1 MVDWQNILGGAAS
14 GAAAGSAF
22 SPGIGTAIGGGLG
35 GLLGLLNGG
44 GSQQDKISQLPTIN
58 PQQQQAFSQ
67 YWQNPI
73 QNNPLYG
80 SGQDY
85 LMNLLGGGPGA
96 FSAFEAPYMQ
106 NFQQNI
112 VPGIAERFA
121 GLGTGS
127 GAGSSSGLY
136 NSLGQAGRNLQTDL
150 AGLRSGLQMQALP
163 QALGYAQQPYSNTLA
178 GLGVQPFGYTHEPGQ
193 GGLFGNIL
201 AGLGGGFG
209 QYFGQGLGQQASS
222 KLFDRLFGGGQQQT
236 AG

>member
-22 SPGIGTAIGGGLG
+22 GPGIGTAIGGGLG

-44 GSQQDKISQLPTIN
+44 GSKKDKISQLPMIN

-73 QNNPLYG
+73 QNSPLYG
-80 SGQDY
+80 AGQDY
-85 LMNLLGGGPGA
+85 LMNLLNGNPSA
-96 FSAFEAPYMQ
+96 FSAFEAPYMH

-150 AGLRSGLQMQALP
+150 AGLRSGLQMQGLP
-163 QALGYAQQPYSNTLA
+163 QALGYAQQPYSNILSGIGQRTFENTYQPGSTGFFGPVGS
-178 GLGVQPFGYTHEPGQ
+178 GLGTGLGLGLNPFSGL
-193 GGLFGNIL
+193 GGLFG
-201 AGLGGGFG
+201 GFG
-209 QYFGQGLGQQASS
+209 GTSPQAG
-222 KLFDRLFGGGQQQT
+222 RPG
-236 AG
+236 